1 MSFTDIKADFEA
13 TCHKAGT
20 EASRRYKRRVMELLS
35 GLSFVDKFEGMLM
48 GMGSWAFHD
57 KDNQPSIPVIYDDG
71 QPSLVEWGDAF
82 DCACERRKV
91 YDLKKVKGY
100 NDLVSLQEIGRILK
114 HITDDPYLKT
124 FDITKEELSAYIK
137 ANRKPSR
144 KRMSRGRKADSQDG
158 SPPLARSVLASALR

>member
-1 MSFTDIKADFEA
+1 MSYTDIKADFEA

-20 EASRRYKRRVMELLS
+20 EASRRYKKRVMELLA

-57 KDNQPSIPVIYDDG
+57 KDNQPHIPVIYDDG
-71 QPSLVEWGDAF
+71 EPSVVEWTDAM

-91 YDLKKVKGY
+91 YDLVKVKGH
-100 NDLVSLQEIGRILK
+100 NDIVSLQEIGRILK

-124 FDITKEELSAYIK
+124 FDITKEELDAYIK

-144 KRMSRGRKADSQDG
+144 ARVSRGRGADGQDG
-158 SPPLARSVLASALR
+158 ESPLDPAVLRTALR